1 MITESTFRL
10 AFAILIMLLFVMR
23 VFFMIKVRLSGGKLI
38 PDRKAVEREGGR
50 GILILRIVFFF
61 LLIAFLVMCIIRS
74 KWIDVFLINLP
85 SWLRWLGFGLGFAAV
100 LFWTWTQVTL
110 DTQWS
115 AQLQLTQNHHLI
127 TTGPYTHIRHPLYAS
142 VFGWCVVLSL
152 LTANWIFIAVCAL
165 SIIGLLWRIPK
176 EEQMMIDAFGDEY
189 RTYMKHSGRI
199 FPKIK
204 GIG

>member
-1 MITESTFRL
+1 MTTESTFRL
-10 AFAILIMLLFVMR
+10 AFAILIMLLFAMR
-23 VFFMIKVRLSGGKLI
+23 VFFMIKVRLSGGKLM

-61 LLIAFLVMCIIRS
+61 LLIAFLVMYIIRS

-127 TTGPYTHIRHPLYAS
+127 TTGPYTHIRHPLYAG
-142 VFGWCVVLSL
+142 VLGWCVALSL

-189 RTYMKHSGRI
+189 RTYMKHSGRL